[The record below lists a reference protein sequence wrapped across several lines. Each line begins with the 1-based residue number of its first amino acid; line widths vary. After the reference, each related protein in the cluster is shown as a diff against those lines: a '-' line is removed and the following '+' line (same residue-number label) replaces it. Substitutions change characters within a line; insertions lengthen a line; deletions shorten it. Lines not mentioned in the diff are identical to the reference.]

1 MLGTSSSHN
10 NDPTLKKCLFGAVT
24 LTKNPDIDKWGYS
37 GYGTGFDRR
46 SSFSFSG
53 GRFGQNAIIFGTD
66 MSFSAHIDNTI
77 KDILVLGKGPAQG
90 LEHTLTAEKIYT
102 INFTMTKKKC
112 LSLHYNGGNIYL
124 LVNGTVIYKSKT
136 KDSEIVATLLYLGN
150 ICKDW
155 SADNMKKQ
163 GLIDISMILLLIMM
177 LLMLKMLLKFINI

>member
-1 MLGTSSSHN
+1 MVPKKGVKIFGSCLKQPKISYIHGKVVNIYIVYELGTSSSHN
-10 NDPTLKKCLFGAVT
+10 NDLTLKNCLFGAVT

-90 LEHTLTAEKIYT
+90 LEHTLTVEKIYT
-102 INFTMTKKKC
+102 INFTMTKKK
-112 LSLHYNGGNIYL
+112 LF
-124 LVNGTVIYKSKT
+124 KSALQWRKHLFACQWY
-136 KDSEIVATLLYLGN
+136 SNLQI
-150 ICKDW
+150 
-155 SADNMKKQ
+155 
-163 GLIDISMILLLIMM
+163 
-177 LLMLKMLLKFINI
+177 